1 MKAFLKFVVILLFAA
16 LTFGPSIFI
25 WRNGP
30 IAGLNLPTT
39 DFSDFDF
46 LAVCIA
52 LATYVSGVRFLLLQ
66 RMQSGTSTLA
76 KVMILALIP
85 ADFHL
90 ILCSLVMAAKVF
102 WVDLFGAAGPDP
114 WLPYVA
120 FFFVY
125 SSAYLALQHVI
136 AWFISL
142 WKFCKP

>member
-1 MKAFLKFVVILLFAA
+1 MKAFLKFIIILLFAA
-16 LTFGPSIFI
+16 LTFGPSIYI

-52 LATYVSGVRFLLLQ
+52 LATYVSGVRFLLIQ

-125 SSAYLALQHVI
+125 SSAYLAMQLVI
-136 AWFISL
+136 AWFISVV
-142 WKFCKP
+142 KFCKP